1 MPVATA
7 VVGDVGVGALLAA
20 RNMAAESRRAAT
32 LDGRHHLQLAEAHVT
47 GVGATP
53 RWPVV
58 AEDIRDL
65 QSRTCHA
72 A

>member
-1 MPVATA
+1 
-7 VVGDVGVGALLAA
+7 
-20 RNMAAESRRAAT
+20 MAAESRGAAA
-32 LDGRHHLQLAEAHVT
+32 LDGRHYLQLAEAHVT

-53 RWPVV
+53 SWPVV

-65 QSRTCHA
+65 QSWTCHA